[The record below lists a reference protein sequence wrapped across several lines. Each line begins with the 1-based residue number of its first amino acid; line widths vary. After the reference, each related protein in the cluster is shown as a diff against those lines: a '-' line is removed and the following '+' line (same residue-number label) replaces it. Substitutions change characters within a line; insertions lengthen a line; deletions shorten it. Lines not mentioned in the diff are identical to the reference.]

1 MPRLSKS
8 LKLRIPSTIIYH
20 ALKDTRLETLFPEFF
35 IGVERKVITDIINKE
50 ICFNTIT
57 QGKQIEINETF
68 KFKISDNN
76 ETIVEYLTEVKSV
89 EENNI
94 ILEII
99 VQTHIAN
106 ILYSLLML
114 ETGYINGVLEK
125 KKIDHLTWK
134 RKKVKIANITLL
146 DLEYV
151 KSIVNTDSCQ
161 AQHTQYVILEWLK
174 VVMNGWMDD
183 EFGLRGGILLLQE
196 MIIE

>member
-125 KKIDHLTWK
+125 KKIDHLT
-134 RKKVKIANITLL
+134 
-146 DLEYV
+146 
-151 KSIVNTDSCQ
+151 
-161 AQHTQYVILEWLK
+161 
-174 VVMNGWMDD
+174 
-183 EFGLRGGILLLQE
+183 
-196 MIIE
+196 